1 MVPLNEV
8 QISSVAML
16 HELMS
21 RADFL
26 LPALKSRW
34 TTLQRLLEVREGKVW
49 ALKQS
54 KVVYRICTRPP
65 CCRVLAQKL
74 DAYLAQQQLPPSG
87 INIAKE
93 KFPDRPWLII
103 AVATLSQGQDEIF
116 SKEYVPPLEHMRK
129 AAPQNLMVSNS
140 DGLLDVPLALRD
152 KKGKRSLRM
161 ATLSKEDKL
170 KAQLLL
176 MQDRAQRSA
185 QKEQELLKEIERQA
199 QKKAF
204 KDKGLT
210 QREKDLEEAKG
221 EVFKTLQLQA

>member
-21 RADFL
+21 RADYL
-26 LPALKSRW
+26 LPALKCRW

-116 SKEYVPPLEHMRK
+116 SKEYVPPIEHMRK
-129 AAPQNLMVSNS
+129 VAPQNLMVSNS

-170 KAQLLL
+170 KAQLML

-185 QKEQELLKEIERQA
+185 QKEQELLKEIER
-199 QKKAF
+199 
-204 KDKGLT
+204 
-210 QREKDLEEAKG
+210 
-221 EVFKTLQLQA
+221 